1 MTLRYGGDDH
11 EARCDEAGGDDWVHG
26 QGRRTGLPH
35 GPPFCRARGGV
46 GWTRTVQSCRVAT
59 LSMTCAIH
67 GTVALAKLLRGSRRA
82 SFGSAIWSYIFLS
95 LTPKGNRAN
104 VGRLIVTYCGAQ
116 LASNHSNSFTRT
128 CCEENLQ
135 ARFMNQQQRK
145 SYITKLNG
153 NGRVHLGSYSNS
165 TSPVVHLGQ
174 PRPRATGE

>member
-26 QGRRTGLPH
+26 QGRRTGLPR
-35 GPPFCRARGGV
+35 GPPLCRARGGV

-67 GTVALAKLLRGSRRA
+67 GTVALAKLLRG
-82 SFGSAIWSYIFLS
+82 
-95 LTPKGNRAN
+95 NRAN

-116 LASNHSNSFTRT
+116 LASNRSNSFTRT
-128 CCEENLQ
+128 FCEENLQ

>member
-1 MTLRYGGDDH
+1 MAWASFLLVRS
-11 EARCDEAGGDDWVHG
+11 
-26 QGRRTGLPH
+26 
-35 GPPFCRARGGV
+35 GV
-46 GWTRTVQSCRVAT
+46 GWTRTAGGCRVGR
-59 LSMTCAIH
+59 LSSTCAIL
-67 GTVALAKLLRGSRRA
+67 VALAKQSRGSRRV
-82 SFGSAIWSYIFLS
+82 SFVQRYRVTYIFLS

-165 TSPVVHLGQ
+165 TSPGVHLGQ